1 MEWRGGPN
9 LRDLSCLLRCSLLLK
24 ARLQNW
30 HLYFFSGAEA
40 DDLRLMV
47 GEAEP
52 AAGRRVVDAEAAGI
66 AEVEAEGVGFK
77 EKMWWRGEDVECF
90 GQGPDNRGRPARR
103 D

>member
-1 MEWRGGPN
+1 MAGGAN

-52 AAGRRVVDAEAAGI
+52 AAGRRVVDDEAAGM
-66 AEVEAEGVGFK
+66 AEVEAEGVGVE

-90 GQGPDNRGRPARR
+90 GLCPDNRGRPARR